1 MLRIGLITAGL
12 LAAGP
17 AFAWTSPW
25 RGRTR
30 RADAN
35 TGSRPRA
42 GSRRSRPLGSPEGQ
56 GWRYEVIE
64 RPDDYLVRMR
74 DLDTGALEESDS
86 KLFRTAAVAFAYAD
100 LSAAFDRYAAAR
112 MVGEDVS
119 ELERPLTAQRA
130 LYEDISAQLGDEGMS
145 AQMLMAWEHW
155 AEVASRRRLH

>member
-1 MLRIGLITAGL
+1 MLRIGLIT
-12 LAAGP
+12 AGP

-35 TGSRPRA
+35 TGSHPRA

-64 RPDDYLVRMR
+64 CPDTYLVRMR

-86 KLFRTAAVAFAYAD
+86 KLFRTAAVAFAYAE

-112 MVGEDVS
+112 MAGEDVAA
-119 ELERPLTAQRA
+119 LERALAAQRV
-130 LYEDISAQLGDEGMS
+130 LYADLSARLGDEGMS
-145 AQMLMAWEHW
+145 AQMLVAWEHG
-155 AEVASRRRLH
+155 AEIAQRCRLH

>member
-1 MLRIGLITAGL
+1 MLRIGLIT
-12 LAAGP
+12 AGP

-35 TGSRPRA
+35 TGSHPRA

-64 RPDDYLVRMR
+64 CPDDYLVRMR

-112 MVGEDVS
+112 MDNEDVV
-119 ELERPLTAQRA
+119 ELERALAAQRA
-130 LYEDISAQLGDEGMS
+130 LYEAISIRLGDEGTS

-155 AEVASRRRLH
+155 AEVANRRRLH